1 MYKICYTCCINEY
14 GVCNTVLEYQC
25 IQQKTTEY
33 IVLSYTVK
41 ESCRTYTS
49 AEFCPQHRN
58 NFDYSASV
66 STKKNL
72 EQS

>member
-1 MYKICYTCCINEY
+1 MYTTEN
-14 GVCNTVLEYQC
+14 NRTA
-25 IQQKTTEY
+25 TEY

-58 NFDYSASV
+58 NLGYSALAW
-66 STKKNL
+66 TKKNL
-72 EQS
+72 KQSWLRESRLYCTQFIP